1 MNIDAFLSGPAVQT
15 LGRALLHF
23 LWQGALL
30 AAALWF
36 FNLLAR
42 RASAGVRYAAACL
55 VMLLMPAM
63 LIATLLNSEPVSSA
77 STASEIRTSLAPQ
90 VAAIRAV
97 ADFVTT
103 QASRSAGL
111 LGWVVFFW
119 LVGVAGLT
127 VRAVGGWVSVQ
138 RL

>member
-1 MNIDAFLSGPAVQT
+1 MNIDALLSGPTVQT

-36 FNLLAR
+36 FNLMAR

-55 VMLLMPAM
+55 VMLLMPLM
-63 LIATLLNSEPVSSA
+63 LVATLLSGEPASPASQVVPEIRASSA
-77 STASEIRTSLAPQ
+77 PP

-97 ADFVTT
+97 ADVVMT

-111 LGWVVFFW
+111 IGWVVFFW

-127 VRAVGGWVSVQ
+127 VRAVGGW
-138 RL
+138 